1 MELVGCSGSIKQQ
14 NCMAKISFINVIVRC
29 LRITDTRATEIMKE
43 QVQQMA
49 GILDMSLSAEEE
61 KELRNVVVF
70 VSGYELFYQAIKI
83 G

>member
-1 MELVGCSGSIKQQ
+1 M
-14 NCMAKISFINVIVRC
+14 
-29 LRITDTRATEIMKE
+29 RITDTRATEIMKE

-49 GILDMSLSAEEE
+49 GILDLSLSAEEE